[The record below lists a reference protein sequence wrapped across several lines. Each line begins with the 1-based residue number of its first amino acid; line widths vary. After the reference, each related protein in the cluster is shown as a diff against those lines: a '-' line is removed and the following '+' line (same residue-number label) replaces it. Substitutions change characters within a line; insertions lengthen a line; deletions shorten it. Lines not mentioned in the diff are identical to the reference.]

1 MVSADFG
8 DFENMNNIVEAL
20 EKLKGMRVD
29 IEWTIFLLENY
40 LGHIQ
45 QHV

>member
-40 LGHIQ
+40 LDHIQ